1 MYAGCQD
8 AFAQDPHFSQ
18 YFSSPLTFNPAFAGY
33 FDGTQRFTV
42 NARTQWA
49 NVGDTYTTG
58 TVSFDTKIMKGK
70 IADNDRWGIGIHA
83 LYDQSSG
90 GVFKNSYVSFST
102 AFNKGLD
109 AEGDQSI
116 GIGIQATI
124 AHNAVDFNKISFSN
138 QFTGSGFDLY
148 VPNGETISNQSITYI
163 DLNAGIL
170 YNYKILGFH
179 SLAET
184 IIHWRGGI
192 LFMQAAVLMLVI
204 IMIFL

>member
-1 MYAGCQD
+1 MRDKSKHIFFLCLCMYAGCQD

-102 AFNKGLD
+102 AL
-109 AEGDQSI
+109 
-116 GIGIQATI
+116 
-124 AHNAVDFNKISFSN
+124 
-138 QFTGSGFDLY
+138 
-148 VPNGETISNQSITYI
+148 
-163 DLNAGIL
+163 
-170 YNYKILGFH
+170 
-179 SLAET
+179 
-184 IIHWRGGI
+184 
-192 LFMQAAVLMLVI
+192 VLVYRQQLHTTR
-204 IMIFL
+204 